1 MPCHGHLAPGAE
13 CLRMSRTARQGAL
26 GACVPSALWG
36 TWKGRPSAPQ
46 HCWTRLH
53 NPGSGETLLGR
64 HCGITAGRGILRLP
78 SKAWQRKT
86 GRICLCYVRS
96 KFRLGDLIP

>member
-53 NPGSGETLLGR
+53 NPGSGETLLVGIAGLRQEEGFSGSPPKPGKGR
-64 HCGITAGRGILRLP
+64 QAGYAFATSGP
-78 SKAWQRKT
+78 NS
-86 GRICLCYVRS
+86 G
-96 KFRLGDLIP
+96 